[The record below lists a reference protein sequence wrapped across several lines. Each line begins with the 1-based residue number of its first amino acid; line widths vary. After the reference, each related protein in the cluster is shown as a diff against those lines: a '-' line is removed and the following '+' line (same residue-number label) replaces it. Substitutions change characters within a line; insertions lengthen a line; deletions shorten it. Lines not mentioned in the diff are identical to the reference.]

1 MISNCNNYKF
11 FLTNIVLKPTF
22 MQKILTLIFV
32 LIATV
37 VFSQKTVSGIIKNS
51 DGESVASASVTV
63 EEPGKDAIIAYT
75 ISNSKGE
82 YKVTFTSAASTVDV
96 KIKAFN
102 HKAQTKN
109 IPNSDQ
115 KLNVTLVSEATEI
128 KEVKLKTKL
137 ITKRGDT
144 ITYDLKAF
152 ESKSDRTV
160 ADVLKKI
167 PGIEV
172 NKDGTVLYQG
182 EAINKFYV
190 NGKDLM
196 EGGYGTINNSLPKD
210 AVQKVEVMENHQPVK
225 ILQDKVPSE
234 RAAIN
239 IQLKNKV
246 TMTGRGEVGSGFA
259 DPWLWNVKLTPMF
272 FGQKNQWVVNYKT
285 NNTGETV
292 ENEGNMLAFGSG
304 WEGRRVQAG
313 QTDWLNVENA
323 GTPPL
328 PEKRYLMNN
337 VHYLSANL
345 LTNPFKN
352 KGWELKANANYTN
365 NFVNR
370 TSESTVN
377 DLQFGK
383 TYFTNIYNRFFT
395 DKAKGELI
403 FTKNAKKGFFK
414 NTTTFSQFWN
424 GDRALVD
431 RKDEK
436 FGLRNGREAIESPT
450 TNFQNS
456 LSTIIPWKEKMVNVM
471 SYLHYQ
477 TDRQTLE
484 VAPADYIKIPK
495 SIVNNTVNYFD
506 WRGAD
511 RAVQNFSM
519 KTFEANHSANISF
532 IKNGWT
538 FTPEVGLNY
547 QSNKMK
553 SALNGFA
560 GTDHIDY
567 GDTFVNDLNFTNT
580 VPYASLGI
588 NYKSEAWMLYA
599 RMPLNFNHIKA
610 EDKFRNA
617 SKAYNKTTFA
627 PNLFAQYS
635 FASFWKASANA
646 GINYGFADVNDVYA
660 GQILTDPNSFS
671 VMPFSNPFSESK
683 NTSAGTRIEYRNPLN
698 NLFFNVGYRHS
709 WNVRNL
715 TSNIITDGNGLSQV
729 EYLDRKYKTDN
740 DNISAEVGKYFPKFK
755 TNMSVGYTN
764 SHSQSSPM
772 RNGEVYDNKNNAQ
785 NFSFKFNNTYF
796 EWMSLD
802 YVLSYNRNRQKTN
815 GVANIPS
822 TGFSHN
828 LAVYF
833 YPVENHT
840 MGFFWDQINSGNK
853 HQMYRNAF
861 YDVSYQYT
869 WAKKKIDFE
878 LKWLNIANRQ
888 VFERYNLGTFTESFA
903 RMKLR
908 PSQVMFTVKFNFK

>member
-1 MISNCNNYKF
+1 MPRIF
-11 FLTNIVLKPTF
+11 TFL
-22 MQKILTLIFV
+22 FV
-32 LIATV
+32 FVSAF
-37 VFSQKTVSGIIKNS
+37 VFSQKTITGVVKDSEG
-51 DGESVASASVTV
+51 DAVPSASVTV
-63 EEPGKDAIIAYT
+63 EEPGKDAIIAYGIT
-75 ISNSKGE
+75 NSKGE
-82 YKVTFTSAASTVDV
+82 YKVTFTSSASSVDLKV
-96 KIKAFN
+96 KAFN
-102 HKAQTKN
+102 HKTQTKN
-109 IPNSDQ
+109 VPNSDQ
-115 KLNVTLVSEATEI
+115 KVNITLDSEATEI

-196 EGGYGTINNSLPKD
+196 EGGYGAINNSLPKD

-234 RAAIN
+234 QAAIN

-292 ENEGNMLAFGSG
+292 ENEGNMLAFGNR

-337 VHYLSANL
+337 VHFLSANL

-352 KGWELKANANYTN
+352 KEWELKANANYTN

-377 DLQFGK
+377 DLQLGK

-403 FTKNAKKGFFK
+403 FSKNAKKGFFK

-431 RKDEK
+431 RQDEK

-484 VAPADYIKIPK
+484 VTPADYMKIPQQNAGTL
-495 SIVNNTVNYFD
+495 SYFD
-506 WRGAD
+506 WLNAD
-511 RAVQNFSM
+511 RTLQNFKM
-519 KTFEANHSANISF
+519 KTFEANHSANVSF
-532 IKNGWT
+532 LKGGWT
-538 FTPEVGLNY
+538 LTPEVGLNY
-547 QSNKMK
+547 QSNRMN
-553 SALNGFA
+553 SDLNGYS
-560 GTDHIDY
+560 GSTPIRY
-567 GDTFVNDLNFTNT
+567 GDAFVNDLNFTNT
-580 VPYASLGI
+580 VPYAALGI
-588 NYKSEAWMLYA
+588 NYKSDAWMLYA
-599 RMPLNFNHIKA
+599 NMPFNFNHIKT
-610 EDKFRNA
+610 EDKFRDQ
-617 SKAYNKTTFA
+617 SKAYNKMTFA

-635 FASFWKASANA
+635 FASFWKASLNA

-660 GQILTDPNSFS
+660 GIILTDPSSFS
-671 VMPFSNPFSESK
+671 VMPFSNPFSESR
-683 NTSAGTRIEYRNPLN
+683 NTSAGSRIEYRNPLN

-729 EYLDRKYKTDN
+729 EYLDRDYKTEN
-740 DNISAEVGKYFPKFK
+740 DNVSAEVGKYFPKFK

-764 SHSQSSPM
+764 TNSQSSPM
-772 RNGEVYDNKNNAQ
+772 RNNVVHENRSNGQSFN
-785 NFSFKFNNTYF
+785 FKFNNTYF

-802 YVLSYNRNRQKTN
+802 YILAYTWNRQKTD

-822 TGFSHN
+822 MGFTHN
-828 LAVYF
+828 LAAYF

-840 MGFFWDQINSGNK
+840 VGFFWDQINSGNK
-853 HQMYRNAF
+853 EQMYRNAF

-878 LKWLNIANRQ
+878 LKWLNIANRKI
-888 VFERYNLGTFTESFA
+888 FERYYLGSFTESYTK
-903 RMKLR
+903 MKLR